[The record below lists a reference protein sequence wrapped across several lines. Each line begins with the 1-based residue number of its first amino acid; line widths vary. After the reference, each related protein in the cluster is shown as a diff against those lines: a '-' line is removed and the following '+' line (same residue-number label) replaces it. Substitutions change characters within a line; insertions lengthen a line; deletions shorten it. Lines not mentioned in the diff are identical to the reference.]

1 MKFFTA
7 ILGITAL
14 TIAVVAEY
22 FSIFGILKSFDV
34 TVAIMAGVLG
44 LGKLVTTSYL
54 YRFWNKIG
62 KLRYYY
68 LAGVII
74 LMLFTSSGIVG
85 YLTASYQE
93 DSMKLEQMNTKI
105 ELFQEEYD
113 LLKEDKTTMLTE
125 KQRIQKNMDE
135 ELAGLTMEFKSRYY
149 DSKVRGKVVERYQ
162 PLISLKDSTI
172 SVMNFR
178 MLDVQS
184 KISEAKLGLLD
195 IGKEIGPIM
204 YIAKMFDTN
213 IDEVVKWFIW
223 LIIFVFDPLAI
234 ALVIAYNRSLDED
247 RRNAGARAKPKKVP
261 EKLIDKEE
269 KPSVVSKEPDIIPEN
284 PSVSQ
289 EVKEMVDVEVE
300 AIKEAVDK
308 KDKNIYGEKEEEKME
323 LSDEDSVKDN
333 DAESTQEEILD
344 NLDEKTKR
352 LIAQKKN
359 RSNLL

>member
-1 MKFFTA
+1 MKLFTV

-14 TIAVVAEY
+14 IIAVVAEY
-22 FSIFGILKSFDV
+22 FSIFGILKSFDL
-34 TVAIMAGVLG
+34 TVAIMAGALG

-62 KLRYYY
+62 KIRYYY
-68 LAGVII
+68 LIGIII

-93 DSMKLEQMNTKI
+93 SAVKLEQMNTRI
-105 ELFQEEYD
+105 ELFQEEYSR
-113 LLKEDKTTMLTE
+113 LTEDKTIMLTD

-149 DSKVRGKVVERYQ
+149 DSKVRGRVVERYQ
-162 PLISLKDSTI
+162 PLISLKDSAI
-172 SVMNFR
+172 SIMNIK

-184 KISEAKLGLLD
+184 KISEAKLGILD
-195 IGKEIGPIM
+195 LGKEIGPIM

-213 IDEVVKWFIW
+213 IDEVVKWFIF

-247 RRNAGARAKPKKVP
+247 RREEAIRVKLKNLSV
-261 EKLIDKEE
+261 KLIDKEE
-269 KPSVVSKEPDIIPEN
+269 KLSVLPMIDISPEN
-284 PSVSQ
+284 PSVSEVRQ
-289 EVKEMVDVEVE
+289 LVKVDAVKESTM
-300 AIKEAVDK
+300 
-308 KDKNIYGEKEEEKME
+308 KEEEMK
-323 LSDEDSVKDN
+323 LSEEPLIEDKSL
-333 DAESTQEEILD
+333 QETSMD
-344 NLDEKTKR
+344 LDEKTKR
-352 LIAQKKN
+352 LITQKKN